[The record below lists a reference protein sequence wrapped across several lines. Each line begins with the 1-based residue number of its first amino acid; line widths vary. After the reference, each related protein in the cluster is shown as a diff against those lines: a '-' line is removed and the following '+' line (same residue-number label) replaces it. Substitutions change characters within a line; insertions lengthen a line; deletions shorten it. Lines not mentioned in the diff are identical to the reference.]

1 MQDIVYVVAKLQARA
16 GQEETLRKLIEQGV
30 ESTRKEK
37 GCLRYTL
44 MQDRQNPLVLTLLE
58 EWETDADLNTH
69 LALPRLQKIFA
80 QLPEILSAPPEIA
93 RYRKLA

>member
-16 GQEETLRKLIEQGV
+16 GKEEALRKLIEQGV

-37 GCLRYTL
+37 GCLRYSV

-58 EWETDADLNTH
+58 EWETEADLNTH
-69 LALPRLQKIFA
+69 LALPHLQKVFT
-80 QLPEILSAPPEIA
+80 QLPDLLGAPPDIV
-93 RYRKLA
+93 RYKKLA